1 MEKRPLL
8 AVLVTVAVAAALMV
22 ADRKDPASPAAP
34 EEPVPQPTAAGG
46 KVRPMIISPTPA
58 IAVGAFPSSAATV
71 SAADLPD
78 PASRVLPPV
87 ATAIADF
94 AGQAQVD
101 PAAVI
106 LRQFE
111 RVTWPDGSLGCPQPG
126 MMYTQALIDGYWLEL
141 AAGDRSAEYHTDLDG
156 RAVSCRSGPPTGSG
170 LDSTQ

>member
-1 MEKRPLL
+1 
-8 AVLVTVAVAAALMV
+8 
-22 ADRKDPASPAAP
+22 
-34 EEPVPQPTAAGG
+34 
-46 KVRPMIISPTPA
+46 
-58 IAVGAFPSSAATV
+58 
-71 SAADLPD
+71 
-78 PASRVLPPV
+78 
-87 ATAIADF
+87 IADF

-106 LRQFE
+106 LRKFE

>member
-58 IAVGAFPSSAATV
+58 AAGLFPSPAATAPAV
-71 SAADLPD
+71 TAPD

-126 MMYTQALIDGYWLEL
+126 MMYTQALVDGYWLEL
-141 AAGDRSAEYHTDLDG
+141 AAGDRRAEYHTDLDG

-170 LDSTQ
+170 MDSTQ

>member
-46 KVRPMIISPTPA
+46 KVRPMISPTSA
-58 IAVGAFPSSAATV
+58 TAVGAFPSSAATV

-141 AAGDRSAEYHTDLDG
+141 AAGDHRAEYHTDLDG

-170 LDSTQ
+170 MDSTQ